1 MAVRRQDALGYQ
13 FGLLSRLFDRLL
25 ENELSEFG
33 VSPGQFPPLVMLYE
47 QDGLTQAELCKRILV
62 EQPTMANTL
71 NRMERDGLIKKQPDN
86 KDKRQIRIF
95 LTDHAKNYKIQIMEK
110 ARKVPTQA
118 MNNLQ
123 VNDRENL
130 FRLVARLIENLKLT

>member
-47 QDGLTQAELCKRILV
+47 QDGLTQAELCKRGKPPRLEGPEDLSITHSSNFTLILCKHCQCILYNQSLSKLV
-62 EQPTMANTL
+62 RFPNAVAVGE
-71 NRMERDGLIKKQPDN
+71 PD
-86 KDKRQIRIF
+86 
-95 LTDHAKNYKIQIMEK
+95 YK
-110 ARKVPTQA
+110 A
-118 MNNLQ
+118 
-123 VNDRENL
+123 
-130 FRLVARLIENLKLT
+130 